1 MELKYP
7 RTIKLN
13 YKTIL
18 KIIFY
23 QTLKKINPMSKKRGQ
38 LSLEEEKY
46 ISDYIETTSIED
58 IASALNRTTEPI
70 KKYIESKALLQPKG
84 IQQENEILKLKLRSK
99 SFWIEITR
107 QFDTETGEL
116 EYFENTWVNLIKQFR
131 EDVLPAEEL
140 QIKQFITIDI
150 LINRS
155 MKERKRHIA
164 ETEKLQK
171 AVDQEYSK
179 EESDRDIPK
188 LANLETQL
196 SFARN
201 SIASYTNE
209 YTKLLSEQQKI
220 SKDLKATRE
229 QRIKRIEDGK
239 SSWAGLIRM
248 LEDEEIREKEGRQLE
263 ILKMATDKFK
273 GSLYDLHSYQDGQLD
288 RPILNAESVAN
299 DDA

>member
-1 MELKYP
+1 MA
-7 RTIKLN
+7 
-13 YKTIL
+13 
-18 KIIFY
+18 
-23 QTLKKINPMSKKRGQ
+23 KKRGQ
-38 LSLEEEKY
+38 LGLDEEQFIRDNIDSL
-46 ISDYIETTSIED
+46 SIEQ
-58 IASALNRTTEPI
+58 IADQLNRTVDPI
-70 KKYIESKALLQPKG
+70 KRYITEQQLLVGNDEKNDVQY
-84 IQQENEILKLKLRSK
+84 LKLKLHSK
-99 SFWIEITR
+99 TFWPEIIR
-107 QFDTETGEL
+107 QFDSDSGEL
-116 EYFENTWVNLIKQFR
+116 QYFEDTWIGLIKQFR

-171 AVDQEYSK
+171 AVDREYEK
-179 EESDRDIPK
+179 PEEQRDIPK

-209 YTKLLSEQQKI
+209 FTKLLNEQQKI

-239 SSWAGLIRM
+239 SSWVGLIRM
-248 LEDEEIREKEGRQLE
+248 LEDEVIREKEGREME
-263 ILKMATDKFK
+263 ILAIATEKAK
-273 GSLYDLHSYQDGQLD
+273 QKLYEYHQYSDNKVDS
-288 RPILNAESVAN
+288 PILSVESLKN
-299 DDA
+299 HEP

>member
-1 MELKYP
+1 M
-7 RTIKLN
+7 T
-13 YKTIL
+13 
-18 KIIFY
+18 
-23 QTLKKINPMSKKRGQ
+23 KKRGQ

-46 ISDYIETTSIED
+46 IRENIEQQTVED
-58 IASALNRTTEPI
+58 IASSLNRNPDPI
-70 KKYIESKALLQPKG
+70 KKYIESENSFPPKG
-84 IQQENEILKLKLRSK
+84 EQHENEILKLKLRSK
-99 SFWIEITR
+99 SFWQEVCK
-107 QFDTETGEL
+107 QFDKETGEL
-116 EYFENTWVNLIKQFR
+116 QYFENTWVNLVKQFR

-171 AVDQEYSK
+171 QVDKEYDK
-179 EESDRDIPK
+179 PEDQRDIAR
-188 LANLETQL
+188 LANMETQL

-239 SSWAGLIRM
+239 SSWTGLIRM
-248 LEDEEIREKEGRQLE
+248 LEEEEIREKEGRQLE
-263 ILKMATDKFK
+263 ILKMATDK
-273 GSLYDLHSYQDGQLD
+273 SRATLYDLHSYQDGQLD
-288 RPILNAESVAN
+288 RPILNHESVLE
-299 DDA
+299 DDS

>member
-1 MELKYP
+1 MTTK
-7 RTIKLN
+7 
-13 YKTIL
+13 KTS
-18 KIIFY
+18 KI
-23 QTLKKINPMSKKRGQ
+23 PKKRGQ
-38 LSLEEEKY
+38 LALDEQKY
-46 ISDYIETTSIED
+46 IRENFSTLTIEE
-58 IASALNRTTEPI
+58 IAENLNRSQAPI
-70 KKYIESKALLQPKG
+70 KKYISDNSLSEDSVVDSMIRQ
-84 IQQENEILKLKLRSK
+84 KLYGK
-99 SFWIEITR
+99 SFWSEIQK
-107 QFDTETGEL
+107 QFDDSSGEL
-116 EYFENTWVNLIKQFR
+116 QYFEETWINLIKQFR

-171 AVDQEYSK
+171 QVDFEYSMP
-179 EESDRDIPK
+179 ESDRDTAR

-201 SIASYTNE
+201 SIANYTNE

-239 SSWAGLIRM
+239 SSWVGLIRM
-248 LEDEEIREKEGRQLE
+248 LEDEEIREKQGREME

-273 GSLYDLHSYQDGQLD
+273 LNLQDIHEYADGTLD
-288 RPILNAESVAN
+288 KPFLFPKAEIKDTAN
-299 DDA
+299 HE

>member
-1 MELKYP
+1 MA
-7 RTIKLN
+7 
-13 YKTIL
+13 
-18 KIIFY
+18 
-23 QTLKKINPMSKKRGQ
+23 KKRGQ
-38 LSLEEEKY
+38 LSLDEEKF
-46 ISDYIETTSIED
+46 IGDHIGSLSLEQ
-58 IASALNRTTEPI
+58 IADQLNRNVHPI
-70 KKYIESKALLQPKG
+70 QRYVDENQLYNLENKN
-84 IQQENEILKLKLRSK
+84 ENEILKRKLHSK
-99 SFWIEITR
+99 TFWSEIER
-107 QFDTETGEL
+107 QFDENSGEL
-116 EYFENTWVNLIKQFR
+116 EYFENTWVSLIKQFK

-171 AVDQEYSK
+171 LVDKEYEKS
-179 EESDRDIPK
+179 EDQRDVPR

-209 YTKLLSEQQKI
+209 YTKLLNEQQKI

-239 SSWAGLIRM
+239 SSWVGLIRM
-248 LEDEEIREKEGRQLE
+248 LEDEAIREKEGREME
-263 ILKMATDKFK
+263 ILSMATEKAK
-273 GSLYDLHSYQDGQLD
+273 KELYNYHNYSDNNVDS
-288 RPILNAESVAN
+288 PILNPESLDHHN
-299 DDA
+299 EKL